1 MSSSCVR
8 HPMTLGSHICGDCGH
23 QFCTECVVH
32 PYGPSKAPLC
42 IACALELGGVRRQRT
57 GRPKL
62 TRRSIRERLAAQR
75 DGSATPIPADEPAL
89 DPPVTDRDP
98 WLDGDVAAEELPG
111 GWSQR
116 YE

>member
-8 HPMTLGSHICGDCGH
+8 HPMTLGTEICGDCGH
-23 QFCTECVVH
+23 QFCPECVVH

-75 DGSATPIPADEPAL
+75 ASTVDPSPEPV
-89 DPPVTDRDP
+89 PEP
-98 WLDGDVAAEELPG
+98 DVAVSDQDDWLEGEVVAEELPG